1 MKNLLIISLIIISSC
16 SKKIDL
22 KGEWKASVLV
32 INNSEQKEDPF
43 RAITH
48 FKADNF
54 VIYFESLYRYELEE
68 DSIAFYYGEN
78 PTELKY
84 KVGIEIV
91 DEDNIIL
98 YYDREVIDSTN
109 SIIRIPYHSKW
120 KRLN

>member
-32 INNSEQKEDPF
+32 INNSEEKEDPF

-54 VIYFESLYRYELEE
+54 VIYFESPIK
-68 DSIAFYYGEN
+68 SIVSNYY
-78 PTELKY
+78 
-84 KVGIEIV
+84 
-91 DEDNIIL
+91 NII
-98 YYDREVIDSTN
+98 N
-109 SIIRIPYHSKW
+109 SVMINSFYA
-120 KRLN
+120 